1 MELKEL
7 TEKFI
12 EIYGGDKSDI
22 RFFSA
27 AGRINVIGEHI
38 DYCGGPVLPAALNLR
53 TLVAARKNGG
63 GVIRLAA
70 TTIDKRAEL
79 DINKLNSY
87 RNLEWGEYQAGVAY
101 VLRNEGYNIVGCDL
115 LYDTTVPFG
124 SGLSSSASIEVA
136 TALTLSTFS
145 AESGGK
151 SGDNKELA
159 VLSQRAENEYA
170 GVSCGIMDQ
179 FASAMGKKDCAVFL
193 NCATLDYEYIPIVLK
208 DCAFV
213 VANSNKKRSLQ
224 ESKYNERR
232 AECETALDILKK
244 HIKGITCLADVSVSD
259 FEKFADKLPEVVRK
273 RARHVVYECERVK
286 KSVAAM
292 RGGDEER
299 LGKLLNESH
308 YSLRDLYEVT
318 GKELD
323 ALTELSRNFDGCL
336 GSRMTGAGFGGCT
349 VSLVK
354 KDKVSAFIKHVSEG
368 YKKATGLTAEFY
380 ETAVEDGAFEVALGI
395 I

>member
-1 MELKEL
+1 MNIEQL

-12 EIYGGDKSDI
+12 EIYGGDASEI

-53 TLVAARKNGG
+53 TLVAARKNREN
-63 GVIRLAA
+63 VIRLAA
-70 TTIDKRAEL
+70 TTIDKRATL
-79 DINKLNSY
+79 DISKLNDY
-87 RNLEWGEYQAGVAY
+87 RNLDWGEYQAGVAY
-101 VLRNEGYNIVGCDL
+101 VLQNSGYDIVGCDL

-145 AESGGK
+145 KERGGK

-179 FASAMGKKDCAVFL
+179 FASAMGKKDNAIFL
-193 NCATLDYEYIPIVLK
+193 NCATLDYEYVPIVLK
-208 DCAFV
+208 NYAFV

-232 AECETALDILKK
+232 AECETALEILKK
-244 HIKGITCLADVSVSD
+244 KIGGINCLADVSVEL
-259 FEKFADKLPEVVRK
+259 FEKFASDLPEIIRK
-273 RARHVVYECERVK
+273 RAMHVVYECARVK
-286 KSVAAM
+286 KSVDAM
-292 RGGDEER
+292 RAGDEKT
-299 LGKLLNESH
+299 LGELLNESH
-308 YSLRDLYEVT
+308 RSLRDLYEVT

-323 ALTELSRNFDGCL
+323 ALTELSRNFDGCI

-354 KDKVSAFIKHVSEG
+354 KDKVSEFINRVSKE
-368 YKKATGLTAEFY
+368 YKKATGLNAEFY
-380 ETAVEDGAFEVALGI
+380 ETVVSDGAFEIGGE
-395 I
+395 